1 MRIDLCIT
9 QLASSV
15 QILPRVLRALAW
27 VLLACTTAAG
37 AQDLAAANALRE
49 RHAALRDELAHN
61 AFGRPVHLD
70 SKQVDGDLSGEI
82 HAVLEHPFARLR
94 SALGTTEHWCD
105 VLILHINTKQC
116 RAAGGPPANQ
126 LVLFIGSKRWQALE
140 SAQRVAFD
148 FHVIANSADYLRIEL
163 HADKG
168 PMSSS
173 NYRIVLEAIPL
184 EAGRSFIHLSY
195 AYAYGLA
202 GRLAMQGYLST
213 VGSGKVGFTVIG
225 TAGGKPVY
233 IDGVRGVIERNTMRY
248 YLAID
253 AYAGTIDAAPR
264 DLPDVRLRRWYAE
277 ADQYPRQLHELEE
290 AEYLDTKRKEIERQR
305 GT

>member
-1 MRIDLCIT
+1 ML
-9 QLASSV
+9 
-15 QILPRVLRALAW
+15 VLTTALL
-27 VLLACTTAAG
+27 LLAVWTPAG
-37 AQDLAAANALRE
+37 AQDQTAAVAALRA
-49 RHAALRDELAHN
+49 RHAALAGELAHN
-61 AFGRPVHLD
+61 AFGRPLHLD
-70 SKQVDGDLSGEI
+70 SKQVGGDVSGEI
-82 HAVLEHPFARLR
+82 HAVLEHPFGSLR
-94 SALGTTEHWCD
+94 TALGTSERWCD
-105 VLILHINTKQC
+105 VLILHVNTKQC
-116 RAAGGPPANQ
+116 RAQGGPPADQ
-126 LVLFIGSKRWQALE
+126 LALYIGSKRWQALE
-140 SAQRVAFD
+140 WAQRVVFD
-148 FHVIANSADYLRIEL
+148 FHAIADSADYLRIEL

-168 PMSSS
+168 PLSTS

-213 VGSGKVGFTVIG
+213 VGSGKVGFTVVG

-253 AYAGTIDAAPR
+253 AYLGTIDAAPR
-264 DLPDVRLRRWYAE
+264 DLPDVRLRRWFAE
-277 ADQYPRQLHELEE
+277 ADQYPRQLHELDE
-290 AEYLDTKRKEIERQR
+290 AEYLDTKRREIDRQR